1 MPYEWKPGDSW
12 LGKGGSAKYFD
23 RDDYDDLI
31 KQGATDEQ
39 ILEKLWGNQKS
50 LRSKDRYKKGRS
62 GGIHRELQFKL
73 QKKGRFGQS
82 MGGDLKIGDLKK
94 WNYGLYGHQDWFSKG
109 DIEGAR
115 KSGASEY
122 HIGQLYDRAK
132 ALGIKTSNYT
142 DVQRADAPQSD
153 YDYGKLGGWGF
164 DKADAE
170 SFGDNWQGIKK
181 VHDWALKNDVYID
194 HETVNPIMDRLRAN
208 QPVDPPDLPGWDPA
222 KPPPP
227 PIDIPSPT
235 PIGPLPSLDDINK
248 DIKEPVPV
256 GSPSPLTDI
265 NKGIKEPVPVG
276 SVSPLTDI
284 NKDINEDV
292 PIGSVSPLTDINK
305 DIKKRVPI
313 GSVPSLDGINK
324 DIKER
329 VSIGSLPPLTDIIEK
344 IDKPVASTG
353 AGHTYSPVTNK
364 GGYSGGGGA
373 GLKISRTNINTM
385 KRKTWNSSSMNV

>member
-1 MPYEWKPGDSW
+1 MPYEWKPGNSW

-23 RDDYDDLI
+23 QEDYDYLI
-31 KQGATDEQ
+31 GQGATPKQ
-39 ILEKLWGNQKS
+39 LLEKLWGNQQS
-50 LRSKDRYKKGRS
+50 LREGDRYKKGRRT
-62 GGIHRELQFKL
+62 GIHRKLQFKL
-73 QKKGRFGQS
+73 QKEGRYGQS

-170 SFGDNWQGIKK
+170 SFGDNWQGMKK
-181 VHDWALKNDVYID
+181 AHDWALKNDVYID

-208 QPVDPPDLPGWDPA
+208 QPVDKPDLPGWDPV

-227 PIDIPSPT
+227 LDDINKDIKEPV
-235 PIGPLPSLDDINK
+235 PIGSVPSLDDINK
-248 DIKEPVPV
+248 DIKEPAPV
-256 GSPSPLTDI
+256 GSVPSLDDI
-265 NKGIKEPVPVG
+265 NKGIKEPAPSPG
-276 SVSPLTDI
+276 LSRTYTSV
-284 NKDINEDV
+284 
-292 PIGSVSPLTDINK
+292 
-305 DIKKRVPI
+305 
-313 GSVPSLDGINK
+313 
-324 DIKER
+324 
-329 VSIGSLPPLTDIIEK
+329 
-344 IDKPVASTG
+344 
-353 AGHTYSPVTNK
+353 AGK

-373 GLKISRTNINTM
+373 GLKISRTNTNTM
-385 KRKTWNSSSMNV
+385 KRKTWNSSSVNV

>member
-1 MPYEWKPGDSW
+1 MPYEWKPGNSW

-23 RDDYDDLI
+23 QEDYDYLI
-31 KQGATDEQ
+31 KQGATPKQ
-39 ILEKLWGNQKS
+39 LLKKLWGNQQS
-50 LRSKDRYKKGRS
+50 LREGDRYKKGRRT
-62 GGIHRELQFKL
+62 GIHRKLQFKL
-73 QKKGRFGQS
+73 QKEGRYGQAL
-82 MGGDLKIGDLKK
+82 GGDLKIGDLKK

-115 KSGASEY
+115 KAGASEY

-142 DVQRADAPQSD
+142 DLQRADVAQSD

-170 SFGDNWQGIKK
+170 SFGDNWQGMKK
-181 VHDWALKNDVYID
+181 AHDWALKNDVYID
-194 HETVNPIMDRLRAN
+194 HENVNPIMDRLRAN

-222 KPPPP
+222 TPPPP
-227 PIDIPSPT
+227 PIDIKEPV

-248 DIKEPVPV
+248 D
-256 GSPSPLTDI
+256 
-265 NKGIKEPVPVG
+265 IKEPVPVG

-305 DIKKRVPI
+305 DINKDVPI

-324 DIKER
+324 DIKKR

-353 AGHTYSPVTNK
+353 AGHTYSSVAKK